1 MQTGASYINFKN
13 ITDMKDLVKT
23 ITHKNQRSMDI
34 QDHRDINKNRDE
46 IPNTHQISQIL
57 REVKHLIEAISK
69 QWRDFL
75 NTKSINREDKLLN
88 NMIEN
93 GGNIFRHTIFQGA
106 NYELR
111 NTIKDNTI
119 GGSGNE

>member
-1 MQTGASYINFKN
+1 M
-13 ITDMKDLVKT
+13 
-23 ITHKNQRSMDI
+23 
-34 QDHRDINKNRDE
+34 
-46 IPNTHQISQIL
+46 IPNMHQISQIL
-57 REVKHLIEAISK
+57 REVKHSIGAISK
-69 QWRDFL
+69 QWRNFL

-93 GGNIFRHTIFQGA
+93 GGNIFRHTIFQGV

>member
-1 MQTGASYINFKN
+1 MMI
-13 ITDMKDLVKT
+13 L
-23 ITHKNQRSMDI
+23 SM
-34 QDHRDINKNRDE
+34 N
-46 IPNTHQISQIL
+46 QISQIL
-57 REVKHLIEAISK
+57 REVKHSIGAISK

-75 NTKSINREDKLLN
+75 NTKSN

>member
-1 MQTGASYINFKN
+1 MMI
-13 ITDMKDLVKT
+13 L
-23 ITHKNQRSMDI
+23 SM
-34 QDHRDINKNRDE
+34 
-46 IPNTHQISQIL
+46 HQISQIL
-57 REVKHLIEAISK
+57 REVKHSIRPISK

-93 GGNIFRHTIFQGA
+93 GGNIFRHTIFQGV

>member
-1 MQTGASYINFKN
+1 MMI
-13 ITDMKDLVKT
+13 L
-23 ITHKNQRSMDI
+23 SM
-34 QDHRDINKNRDE
+34 
-46 IPNTHQISQIL
+46 HQISQIL
-57 REVKHLIEAISK
+57 REVKHSIRAISK

-75 NTKSINREDKLLN
+75 NTKSINTEDKLLN

-93 GGNIFRHTIFQGA
+93 GGNIFRHTIFQGV